1 MKYLKVDNGKGFFL
15 RDETYEAIDG
25 MSKDDILKLLD
36 IATNPEQ
43 EFEMDSIAEI
53 PIVNEAHSII
63 YKSLYDKFNDLLSN
77 RTRFFDE
84 SMSVYK
90 SALEKYSE

>member
-1 MKYLKVDNGKGFFL
+1 
-15 RDETYEAIDG
+15 

-36 IATNPEQ
+36 IATNPEE